1 MVSLPQNVVVARPS
15 VFTGRNGLVDRYFYF
30 CMALLIAAIVATGFS
45 RTVNQNL
52 CCIPPLHDREILWFH
67 AGAFTGWVLFF
78 IFQSTL
84 VRTRNIK
91 WHQFFGW
98 FGAALATVM
107 VALGITTSIVMGRF
121 DAVQLHLPDPAFLS
135 IPFLDMLSF
144 GVLLALAIA
153 WRKKPDWHR
162 PLLFMA
168 TCALLDAPF
177 GRFDFLFN
185 NNLFYLALDLVML
198 LGVARDFLVN
208 RRVHAV
214 YRYALPILVAAQ
226 GLAIYLWR
234 GSPAWWLS
242 VTHKILG

>member
-30 CMALLIAAIVATGFS
+30 CMAVLIAAIVAIGFS

-52 CCIPPLHDREILWFH
+52 LHPAIARPRILWFH

-78 IFQSTL
+78 IFQSAL

-107 VALGITTSIVMGRF
+107 VPLGIATSIVMGRF
-121 DAVQLHLPDPAFLS
+121 DAVQLHLPDAAFLS

-153 WRKKPDWHR
+153 WRKTPDRHR

-185 NNLFYLALDLVML
+185 NNLFYVALDLVML
-198 LGVARDFLVN
+198 LGVARDYLVN
-208 RRVHAV
+208 RRVHVV
-214 YRYALPILVAAQ
+214 YRYALPMLIAAQ

-234 GSPAWWLS
+234 GSPGWWLS

>member
-52 CCIPPLHDREILWFH
+52 LHPAIARPRILWFH